1 MNIVDIIVI
10 GIILVSIIV
19 GTSRGLMLSAF
30 SIASYF
36 IAIIV
41 AIKFAPLVARLLGKT
56 SLIVTIKTKISA
68 AIDKIIE
75 NFINDTVEV
84 QINQIVDKLH
94 LSNSM
99 QDKMDIQSLK
109 ETSVTTTGMV
119 DTLSDKISNL
129 ILLVIAFVIVYFVA
143 KLALFL
149 ISELIKKTSK
159 LPVIRSFDKLGGLL
173 FGFFEG
179 ILIIWV
185 LFMILFMF
193 RASDTFKPVFDLI
206 ERSTI
211 GNLLY
216 KNNILLNIVS
226 NYLSKIKI

>member
-99 QDKMDIQSLK
+99 QDIQSLK